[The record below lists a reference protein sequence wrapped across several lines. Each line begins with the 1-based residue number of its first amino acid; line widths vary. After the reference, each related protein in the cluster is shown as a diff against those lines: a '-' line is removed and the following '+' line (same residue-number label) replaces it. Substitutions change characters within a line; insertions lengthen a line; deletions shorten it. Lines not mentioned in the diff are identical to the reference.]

1 MIVKKK
7 TGSSRYFFYFIF
19 SSGIIVA
26 SYFGVKSLIIKMDMF
41 YINKIEISGNINLE
55 SEFLQNLSR
64 DFLGQ
69 NLYAVSK
76 KDVLQKYENIL
87 RIDDIK
93 VIKIFPDELRIMVKE
108 KKGIFYLKSKEG
120 EIFPI
125 DRNRIVLDN
134 KNFYEHEIIPVIET
148 DIPSS
153 DFLFGE
159 KIEND
164 FVERVFTFYD
174 RLIKTDPEFSNHIS
188 EFYENDGDI
197 VMVETSV
204 GYRIIFGDDEVEE
217 KLKRY
222 VFLEQNRTFEK
233 GTIVDLRFKNQLV
246 IRSEDQ

>member
-1 MIVKKK
+1 MLKKK

-19 SSGIIVA
+19 STGIIVA
-26 SYFGVKSLIIKMDMF
+26 AYFGVKSLIIKMDMF

-76 KDVLQKYENIL
+76 KDVLQKYENIV

-93 VIKIFPDELRIMVKE
+93 VIKVFPDELRIMVKE
-108 KKGIFYLKSKEG
+108 KRGTFYLKSKEG
-120 EIFPI
+120 ELFPI

-148 DIPSS
+148 EIPS
-153 DFLFGE
+153 DNFLFGE

-164 FVERVFTFYD
+164 FVERVFTFYG

-188 EFYENDGDI
+188 EFYEDDGDI
-197 VMVETSV
+197 IMVETNV

>member
-1 MIVKKK
+1 MVRKK
-7 TGSSRYFFYFIF
+7 TGSSRYFFYFIL
-19 SSGIIVA
+19 SAVIIITA
-26 SYFGVKSLIIKMDMF
+26 YFGVKSLIAKMDMF

-55 SEFLQNLSR
+55 TDFLQNLSR

-76 KDVLQKYENIL
+76 KDVLQKYENIV

-93 VIKIFPDELRIMVKE
+93 VVKVFPDELRIMVKE

-120 EIFPI
+120 ELYPI

-148 DIPSS
+148 DIHA
-153 DFLFGE
+153 DNFLFGK

-174 RLIKTDPEFSNHIS
+174 RLIKTDPGFSNHIS
-188 EFYENDGDI
+188 EFYEDDDDI
-197 VMVETSV
+197 ITVETNV
-204 GYRIIFGDDEVEE
+204 GYRIIFGEDEVEE

>member
-1 MIVKKK
+1 MVKKK

-19 SSGIIVA
+19 STGIIITA
-26 SYFGVKSLIIKMDMF
+26 YFGVKSLIIKMDMF
-41 YINKIEISGNINLE
+41 YISKIEISGNTNLE
-55 SEFLQNLSR
+55 TEFLQNLSR

-69 NLYAVSK
+69 NLYAISK
-76 KDVLQKYENIL
+76 KNVLQKYENIV

-93 VIKIFPDELRIMVKE
+93 VTKVFPDELRIMVKE

-120 EIFPI
+120 ELFPI

-148 DIPSS
+148 NIPS
-153 DFLFGE
+153 DIFLFGE

-174 RLIKTDPEFSNHIS
+174 RLIKTNPEFSNHIS
-188 EFYENDGDI
+188 EFYKDDDDI
-197 VMVETSV
+197 IMVETNI

-233 GTIVDLRFKNQLV
+233 GTIVDLRFKDQLV

>member
-1 MIVKKK
+1 MERKK
-7 TGSSRYFFYFIF
+7 TGSSRYFFYFIL
-19 SSGIIVA
+19 STGIIIA
-26 SYFGVKSLIIKMDMF
+26 GYYGLKNLITKMDMF

-55 SEFLQNLSR
+55 TEFLQNLSR

-76 KDVLQKYENIL
+76 KDVLQKYENIV

-93 VIKIFPDELRIMVKE
+93 VIKVFPDELRIKVEE

-120 EIFPI
+120 ELFPI
-125 DRNRIVLDN
+125 DGNRIVLDN
-134 KNFYEHEIIPVIET
+134 KNFYEDEIIPVIET
-148 DIPSS
+148 DIPA
-153 DFLFGE
+153 DNFLFGK

-164 FVERVFTFYD
+164 FMERVFTFYD
-174 RLIKTDPEFSNHIS
+174 RLIKTAPEFSNHIS
-188 EFYENDGDI
+188 EFYEDDGDI
-197 VMVETSV
+197 VMVEPNI
-204 GYRIIFGDDEVEE
+204 GYRIIFGDDEIED

>member
-1 MIVKKK
+1 MVKKK

-19 SSGIIVA
+19 STGIIIIA
-26 SYFGVKSLIIKMDMF
+26 YFGVKSLIIKMDMF
-41 YINKIEISGNINLE
+41 YISKIKISGNTNLE
-55 SEFLQNLSR
+55 TEFLQNLSR

-69 NLYAVSK
+69 NLYAISK
-76 KDVLQKYENIL
+76 KNVLQKYENIV

-93 VIKIFPDELRIMVKE
+93 VTKVFPDELRIMVKE

-120 EIFPI
+120 ELFPI

-148 DIPSS
+148 NIPS
-153 DFLFGE
+153 DIFLFGE

-174 RLIKTDPEFSNHIS
+174 RLIKTNPEFSNHIS
-188 EFYENDGDI
+188 EFYKDDDDI
-197 VMVETSV
+197 IMVETNI

-233 GTIVDLRFKNQLV
+233 GTIVDLRFKDQLV

>member
-1 MIVKKK
+1 MVKKK

-19 SSGIIVA
+19 STGIIVA
-26 SYFGVKSLIIKMDMF
+26 AYFGVKSLIIKMDMF
-41 YINKIEISGNINLE
+41 FINKIEISGNINLE
-55 SEFLQNLSR
+55 TEFLQNLSR

-76 KDVLQKYENIL
+76 KDVLQKYENIV

-93 VIKIFPDELRIMVKE
+93 VIKVFPDELKIIVKE

-120 EIFPI
+120 ELFPI

-148 DIPSS
+148 EIPS
-153 DFLFGE
+153 DNFLFGE

-164 FVERVFTFYD
+164 FVERVFTFYG
-174 RLIKTDPEFSNHIS
+174 RLIQTDPEFSNHMS
-188 EFYENDGDI
+188 EFYEDDSNI
-197 VMVETSV
+197 IMVETNV

>member
-1 MIVKKK
+1 LIVKKK

-174 RLIKTDPEFSNHIS
+174 RLIKTDLEFSNHIS

>member
-1 MIVKKK
+1 MVRKK
-7 TGSSRYFFYFIF
+7 TGSSRYFFYFIL
-19 SSGIIVA
+19 STGIIIA
-26 SYFGVKSLIIKMDMF
+26 GYLGLKNLITKMDMF
-41 YINKIEISGNINLE
+41 YIDKIEISGNINLE
-55 SEFLQNLSR
+55 TEFLQSLSR

-69 NLYAVSK
+69 NLYAISK
-76 KDVLQKYENIL
+76 KDVLQKYENIV

-93 VIKIFPDELRIMVKE
+93 VVKVFPDELKIKVEE

-120 EIFPI
+120 ELFPI
-125 DRNRIVLDN
+125 DKNRIVLDN

-148 DIPSS
+148 DILANN
-153 DFLFGE
+153 FLYGE

-174 RLIKTDPEFSNHIS
+174 RLIKTNLEFSNHIS
-188 EFYENDGDI
+188 EFYEDNGNI
-197 VMVETSV
+197 IMVETNI
-204 GYRIIFGDDEVEE
+204 GYRIIFGEEEIEE

-233 GTIVDLRFKNQLV
+233 GTIVDLRYKNQLV

>member
-1 MIVKKK
+1 MLKKK

-19 SSGIIVA
+19 STGIIVA
-26 SYFGVKSLIIKMDMF
+26 AYFGVKSLIIKMDMF

-55 SEFLQNLSR
+55 SEYLQNLSR

-76 KDVLQKYENIL
+76 KDVLQKYENIV

-93 VIKIFPDELRIMVKE
+93 VIKVFPDELRIMVKE

-120 EIFPI
+120 ELFPI

-148 DIPSS
+148 EIPS
-153 DFLFGE
+153 DNFLFGE

-164 FVERVFTFYD
+164 FVERVFTFYG
-174 RLIKTDPEFSNHIS
+174 RLIQTDPEFSNHIS
-188 EFYENDGDI
+188 EFYEDDGDI
-197 VMVETSV
+197 IMVETNV
-204 GYRIIFGDDEVEE
+204 GYRIIFGEDEVEE

>member
-1 MIVKKK
+1 MVKKK

-19 SSGIIVA
+19 STGIIVVA
-26 SYFGVKSLIIKMDMF
+26 YFGLKNLITKMDMF

-55 SEFLQNLSR
+55 TEFLQNLSQ

-76 KDVLQKYENIL
+76 KDVLQKYENIV
-87 RIDDIK
+87 RIEDIK
-93 VIKIFPDELRIMVKE
+93 VIKVFPDELRIMVKE

-120 EIFPI
+120 ELFPI

-134 KNFYEHEIIPVIET
+134 KNFYEHEIIPVVET

-153 DFLFGE
+153 DFLFG
-159 KIEND
+159 KKVEND
-164 FVERVFTFYD
+164 FVERIFTFYD
-174 RLIKTDPEFSNHIS
+174 RLIKTDSEFSNHIS
-188 EFYENDGDI
+188 EFYEDDGDI
-197 VMVETSV
+197 VMVETNV
-204 GYRIIFGDDEVEE
+204 GYRIIFGDDQVEE

>member
-1 MIVKKK
+1 MIKKK
-7 TGSSRYFFYFIF
+7 NGSSRYFFYFIF
-19 SSGIIVA
+19 STGIIVTA
-26 SYFGVKSLIIKMDMF
+26 YFGVKSLITKMDMF
-41 YINKIEISGNINLE
+41 YISKIEISGNTNLE
-55 SEFLQNLSR
+55 TEFLQNLSR

-69 NLYAVSK
+69 NLYAISK
-76 KDVLQKYENIL
+76 KNVLQKYENII

-93 VIKIFPDELRIMVKE
+93 VIKVFPDELRIMVKE

-120 EIFPI
+120 ELFPI
-125 DRNRIVLDN
+125 DRNHIVLDN

-148 DIPSS
+148 NIPS
-153 DFLFGE
+153 DIFLFGE

-164 FVERVFTFYD
+164 FVERVFAFYD
-174 RLIKTDPEFSNHIS
+174 RLIKTNPEFSNHIS
-188 EFYENDGDI
+188 EFYKDDGDI
-197 VMVETSV
+197 IMVETNI
-204 GYRIIFGDDEVEE
+204 GYRMIFGDDEVEE

>member
-1 MIVKKK
+1 MVKKK

-19 SSGIIVA
+19 STGIIIIA
-26 SYFGVKSLIIKMDMF
+26 YFGVKSLIIKMDMF
-41 YINKIEISGNINLE
+41 YISKIEISGNTNLE
-55 SEFLQNLSR
+55 TEFLQNLSR

-69 NLYAVSK
+69 NLYAISK
-76 KDVLQKYENIL
+76 KNVLQKYENIV

-93 VIKIFPDELRIMVKE
+93 VTKVFPDELRIMVKE

-120 EIFPI
+120 ELFPI

-148 DIPSS
+148 NIPS
-153 DFLFGE
+153 DIFLFGE

-174 RLIKTDPEFSNHIS
+174 RLIKTNPEFSNHIS
-188 EFYENDGDI
+188 EFYKDDDDI
-197 VMVETSV
+197 IMVETNI

-222 VFLEQNRTFEK
+222 VFLEQNRSFEK
-233 GTIVDLRFKNQLV
+233 GTIVDLRFKDQLV
-246 IRSEDQ
+246 IRSEDK